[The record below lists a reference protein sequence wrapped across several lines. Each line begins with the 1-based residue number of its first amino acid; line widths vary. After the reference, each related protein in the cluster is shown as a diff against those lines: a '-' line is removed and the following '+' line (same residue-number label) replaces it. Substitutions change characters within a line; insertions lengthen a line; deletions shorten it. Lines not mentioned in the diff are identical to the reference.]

1 MSEEAK
7 CDCQHCGGH
16 IAFASEQARQNI
28 VCPHCGKETLMDT
41 PPQPSLNFFVSQ
53 NEQQQGPFDQE
64 TIQRM
69 ISEGQINH
77 DTLLSPE
84 DGSLSWTPAK
94 ELFLQDSMSENM
106 AAVIT
111 EAVEREYSGANAEVS
126 DEGSRLEIRL
136 VSGTELIIKAVWL
149 YDAIHLSE
157 ISSLRA
163 MAVKSL
169 QGVST
174 GLGSFGSIGWVLA
187 TSVVIGAVEGVLSA
201 GAASSGSSMLSEVI
215 KLEEKLRTRGVV
227 CPVGRIENIET
238 PIPGLWRVCYKRQA
252 KVEAGKSFLTGEQ
265 KFELREVQ
273 SALIHPGDD
282 FLTVQTEDGSVR
294 SIRWSAVESYACQKP
309 DKPA

>member
-16 IAFASEQARQNI
+16 IAFASEQTGQNV
-28 VCPHCGKETLMDT
+28 VCPHCGKETLMDI
-41 PPQPSLNFFVSQ
+41 PPQPSLNFFVWQ
-53 NEQQQGPFDQE
+53 NEQGQGPFDQE

-69 ISEGQINH
+69 ISEGQINS
-77 DTLLSPE
+77 DTLLSLE
-84 DGSLSWTPAK
+84 DGSLGWTPAK
-94 ELFLQDSMSENM
+94 ELFLQDSTPENVGAM
-106 AAVIT
+106 TTAV
-111 EAVEREYSGANAEVS
+111 VEKESSVSQAEEYDDGC
-126 DEGSRLEIRL
+126 RLEIRL
-136 VSGTELIIKAVWL
+136 GSGAELKIKAVRL
-149 YDAIHLSE
+149 YDEINLAE

-163 MAVKSL
+163 TAVKSL
-169 QGVST
+169 RGVST

-215 KLEEKLRTRGVV
+215 RLEEKLRTRGVM

-252 KVEAGKSFLTGEQ
+252 RIGTGKTFLTGEQ

-282 FLTVQTEDGSVR
+282 FLTVQTGDGSVR

-309 DKPA
+309 NKPA